1 MRSESDYY
9 ALNQLLIKTK
19 RRMPYAHISTLSRD
33 HFHKILKI
41 VCHLSSVPHL
51 SKKKNIS
58 ALTGKALLRVYLDQ
72 GFGERK
78 GKRHATVK
86 GSNYSGLLNP
96 PTFSFPFPFPSTNP
110 KYKHSLE

>member
-1 MRSESDYY
+1 MGSESDCS
-9 ALNQLLIKTK
+9 ALSQVLIKNK
-19 RRMPYAHISTLSRD
+19 CRMPYAHIITMSRD
-33 HFHKILKI
+33 HFHKMLKI

-78 GKRHATVK
+78 GKRNAKVK
-86 GSNYSGLLNP
+86 GSNYSELLNP